1 MTDSAIVGENL
12 AVTREVGAELSLEA
26 RQRANIVSDGRDFI
40 RFEQTLAAESRHRA
54 LTARVVAGTSAMRD
68 RLCNVVELTAPQ
80 PFVVDEIGIALG
92 TGATGAMGGR
102 AISLEGADRNRA
114 PFV

>member
-1 MTDSAIVGENL
+1 
-12 AVTREVGAELSLEA
+12 
-26 RQRANIVSDGRDFI
+26 
-40 RFEQTLAAESRHRA
+40 
-54 LTARVVAGTSAMRD
+54 MRD

-92 TGATGAMGGR
+92 TGAMGGR